1 MGMLSRVG
9 GTSLLGSE
17 LPLTPIRSPAG
28 PRKPAFDAVY
38 HADPAELAQIRDAVV
53 HVARGC
59 GADGRTLAKIKLAV
73 SEAANNAVVH
83 AYRDG
88 VAAGHVYVLIHHE
101 DEFLD
106 VRVRDNGVGMSPRID
121 SPGAGLGL
129 PLMASLADG
138 CEIHSPRDGGT
149 EVVLRFQITAR

>member
-1 MGMLSRVG
+1 M
-9 GTSLLGSE
+9 
-17 LPLTPIRSPAG
+17 TPVRSPAG
-28 PRKPAFDAVY
+28 LPKLALDAVY
-38 HADPAELAQIRDAVV
+38 HADPEQLAQIRDAVV
-53 HVARGC
+53 HVATGC

-83 AYRDG
+83 AYRGGLAVGD
-88 VAAGHVYVLIHHE
+88 VCVLMHQS

-106 VRVRDNGVGMSPRID
+106 VRVRDHGVGMAPRID

>member
-1 MGMLSRVG
+1 MGKLGRF
-9 GTSLLGSE
+9 GTSLVGSE
-17 LPLTPIRSPAG
+17 LTMTPIRSPVGA
-28 PRKPAFDAVY
+28 PKPAFDALY

-53 HVARGC
+53 HVATGC
-59 GADGRTLAKIKLAV
+59 GADGSTLAKIKLAV

-88 VAAGHVYVLIHHE
+88 LAAGHVYVLIHHE

-138 CEIHSPRDGGT
+138 CEIYSPHDGGT

>member
-1 MGMLSRVG
+1 M
-9 GTSLLGSE
+9 TA
-17 LPLTPIRSPAG
+17 IRSPAG
-28 PRKPAFDAVY
+28 PPQAAFDGVY
-38 HADPAELAQIRDAVV
+38 HADPAELAQIRDAVA
-53 HVARGC
+53 HVATGC
-59 GADGRTLAKIKLAV
+59 GADGSTLAKIKLAV

-88 VAAGHVYVLIHHE
+88 LAAGDVYVLIHHE

-106 VRVRDNGVGMSPRID
+106 VSVRDDGVGMSPRID

-138 CEIHSPRDGGT
+138 CEIHSLRDGGT